1 MNSTK
6 DDLTN
11 GQIYH
16 LKYSYE
22 SLFETASDT
31 EEFLIRNKYI
41 RKMGRISKKALE
53 ELVLYTPYKK
63 VVNDRE
69 SAIIGVDLMKQISL
83 DNTAIWIESSN
94 VSSKIES
101 YNKFNS
107 FLTTRYKREL
117 EQAKPLCFKGKNN
130 FNLDKKCNSIVGYC
144 VEYYSKY

>member
-107 FLTTRYKREL
+107 FLTTRYSDRVTPCAIGSL
-117 EQAKPLCFKGKNN
+117 YGYAHLGAHT
-130 FNLDKKCNSIVGYC
+130 SIMTYHTRK
-144 VEYYSKY
+144 SKI